1 MNTPPPTETPAPLSE
16 ADIQLS
22 IDWLRGLAGKG
33 GKGVVGNIDARGLGH
48 IAEQLS
54 ALRARNE
61 ALEDALEAVKFYATE
76 TPEAVKRTAARL
88 YQLKTP
94 TEDEAAI
101 VLDAANVILGQAGR
115 IARHVAALQEI
126 GKGVEADQATIARLS
141 EELAQADAVIAD
153 EDGDVLMED
162 RILWR
167 NQAIARH
174 VARRSAG
181 EGREG

>member
-1 MNTPPPTETPAPLSE
+1 MTPPPTETPAPLSDLE
-16 ADIQLS
+16 LVVLLANPWSGDIS
-22 IDWLRGLAGKG
+22 ASLARRLYAT
-33 GKGVVGNIDARGLGH
+33 I
-48 IAEQLS
+48 S
-54 ALRARNE
+54 TLRARNE
-61 ALEDALEAVKFYATE
+61 A
-76 TPEAVKRTAARL
+76 
-88 YQLKTP
+88 
-94 TEDEAAI
+94 
-101 VLDAANVILGQAGR
+101 
-115 IARHVAALQEI
+115 HVAALQEI
-126 GKGVEADQATIARLS
+126 GRGAEADQATIARLS